1 MPESYRAQVGSCAPV
16 EAMDSIGMKACAIR
30 PLAPSKSDPRKMQ
43 NRKSCGNPGKQ
54 GESVNTAQWHPQILL
69 KRQIF
74 CFLLLVCPGFADDK
88 SPADVKLI
96 ELLKNFDSQAMRD
109 SYVGKRHQAWIDVS
123 ARDIRR
129 GSMRVWRS

>member
-1 MPESYRAQVGSCAPV
+1 
-16 EAMDSIGMKACAIR
+16 
-30 PLAPSKSDPRKMQ
+30 MQ

-88 SPADVKLI
+88 SPGDVKLI
-96 ELLKNFDSQAMRD
+96 ELLKKFDSQAMRD
-109 SYVGKRHQAWIDVS
+109 SHAGKRHQAWGD
-123 ARDIRR
+123 ARMAKLTKTQKELFERLWEAKRR
-129 GSMRVWRS
+129 MTSKEADRGLSYLKILEYIHHNEKPEK